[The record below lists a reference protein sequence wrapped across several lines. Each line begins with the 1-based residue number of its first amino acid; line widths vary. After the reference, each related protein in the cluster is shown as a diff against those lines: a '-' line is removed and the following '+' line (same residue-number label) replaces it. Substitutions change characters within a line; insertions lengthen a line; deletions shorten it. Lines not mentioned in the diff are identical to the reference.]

1 MKKILYPLLLSSSL
15 YALSA
20 QGVDTSLNKEFKGNT
35 YMEFN
40 GVNQHLSIQKDEAF
54 KAMEQGNMT
63 ITLWF
68 KGDRTIT
75 YAPTQRLISSIIQA
89 KAEQGA
95 SFSYELLALKNMK
108 NNFLG
113 LRNNH
118 LLQEGNKIVQ
128 KDISL
133 SKSADINRWHYLAY
147 VVDRVH
153 HQLKVFIDGNEFI
166 QMTIKEQSAKLPSA
180 DELLIA
186 CGVNK
191 DRAFAHF
198 GGSLDN
204 IRFYDKALTQEEVL
218 KDMKREQVT
227 AYTPHLFAGFDF
239 ESYHAGD
246 NTIKDVRGRYTAK
259 LHNYPKAQAH
269 QLVKTYSQH
278 SVNGNLIGR
287 GQGQALGVFTLGLK
301 RADFINELSVQLNGS
316 FDKKDIKSLSLYT
329 TNNGNR
335 YDMRHQGVLLAQ
347 TTDIKQGLNLL
358 TRIANAPKVDRY
370 SKLWLVAEVS
380 NQAKEGHTI
389 QEKVKEVKLATV
401 AVPSF
406 KAQAKPFSMQE
417 IVLSRQLVWAAG
429 ENYSAHYRIPAIIYL
444 ENGSLVASID
454 KRKNSEY
461 DLPENI
467 DVEVKISNDLGKTWS
482 KPITVAKGI
491 EGHGFGDAAMATDGK
506 NIYMVMVAGSGLWF
520 YPSWAK
526 KPLEMYFAMSKDG
539 GKTWTKPREITKEV
553 YTDRYPNGGFF
564 GSGNGIVMKNGRIA
578 FATTMRKDPKWGGDT
593 ANVIVYS
600 DDKGKTWHSSPELRH
615 SGGDEAKV
623 EELAD
628 GRLLVSGRN
637 RIGGANA
644 RTFVLSSD
652 GGKTWSKPD
661 TWQELMGN
669 ACNAGLRRYTKGY
682 EHKAWAKGKE
692 QWLLHTLPSAD
703 RREKLRIYLS
713 KDNGKTWPISREICH
728 GEAVYSEIAVLP
740 DGTIAIIAEENDR
753 PGFDIYYTRITM
765 DWLLIGERN
774 YDYKK

>member
-1 MKKILYPLLLSSSL
+1 MKKFFLLITLAFSTL
-15 YALSA
+15 IAFA
-20 QGVDTSLNKEFKGNT
+20 QGHTHKT
-35 YMEFN
+35 YIEFN
-40 GVNQHLSIQKDEAF
+40 GINQYLSVEKDEAF
-54 KAMEQGNMT
+54 KEMEQGDMT

-75 YAPTQRLISSIIQA
+75 YAPTQRLISSIMQTNGEQA
-89 KAEQGA
+89 KA
-95 SFSYELLALKNMK
+95 FSYELLALKNMK

-113 LRNNH
+113 LRNTN
-118 LLQEGNKIVQ
+118 LLSEKNKPYQ
-128 KDISL
+128 RDIKVPQRKALGS
-133 SKSADINRWHYLAY
+133 WYYLAY
-147 VVDRVH
+147 VVDRTN
-153 HQLKVFIDGNEFI
+153 KVVRL
-166 QMTIKEQSAKLPSA
+166 TINGTEVYKLPIKATDKKLPSA
-180 DELLIA
+180 DKLFIA
-186 CGVNK
+186 CGVKKNG
-191 DRAFAHF
+191 AYAHF
-198 GGSLDN
+198 GGAVDN
-204 IRFYDKALTQEEVL
+204 IRFYDKALSQDEVL

-239 ESYHAGD
+239 STYHVGD
-246 NTIKDVRGRYTAK
+246 SVVNDVRGLYTAK
-259 LHNYPKAQAH
+259 LHNYPSKEEDY
-269 QLVKTYSQH
+269 LVKAYAQH

-287 GQGQALGVFTLGLK
+287 GKGQALGVFTLGLK
-301 RADFINELSVQLNGS
+301 YPDFINSLSLELNGS
-316 FDKKDIKSLSLYT
+316 FTKKDIKALRLYAT
-329 TNNGNR
+329 SNGDR
-335 YDMRHQGVLLAQ
+335 YDMRDKGVLLAEASNV
-347 TTDIKQGLNLL
+347 KQGTILL
-358 TRIANAPKVDRY
+358 ERVANAPKLNRY
-370 SKLWLVAEVS
+370 SKLWIVAEVS
-380 NQAKEGHTI
+380 DKAREGRTI
-389 QEKVKEVKLATV
+389 QVRIKEVKLGTATI
-401 AVPSF
+401 PTF
-406 KAQAKPFSMQE
+406 KPQAKPLSMQE
-417 IVLSRQLVWAAG
+417 IVLARQLVWAAG
-429 ENYSAHYRIPAIIYL
+429 ENNSAHYRIPAIVYL
-444 ENGSLVASID
+444 NNGSLVASID

-520 YPSWAK
+520 YPSSAK

-539 GKTWTKPREITKEV
+539 GKTWTKPCEITEEV
-553 YTDRYPNGGFF
+553 YTNRYPNGGFF

-578 FATTMRKDPKWGGDT
+578 FATTMRIDPKWGGDT
-593 ANVIVYS
+593 SNVIVYS

-652 GGKTWSKPD
+652 GGKTWSKPA
-661 TWQELMGN
+661 TWKELMGN

-692 QWLLHTLPSAD
+692 EWLLHTLPSAD

-728 GEAVYSEIAVLP
+728 GEAVYSEITVLP
-740 DGTIAIIAEENDR
+740 DGTIALISEENDR
-753 PGFDIYYTRITM
+753 PGFDIYYTRISL
-765 DWLLIGERN
+765 DWLLNGERN